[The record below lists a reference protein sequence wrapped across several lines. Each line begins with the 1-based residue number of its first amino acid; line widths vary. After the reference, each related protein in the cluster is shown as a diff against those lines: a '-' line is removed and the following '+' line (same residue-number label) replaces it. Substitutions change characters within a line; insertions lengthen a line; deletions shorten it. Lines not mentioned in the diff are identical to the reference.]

1 MVYSMS
7 GFIKD
12 TMKLQN
18 LLMILME
25 ICLILEFILLFSRI
39 MRSAGKWKIAVS
51 SVWLFASWLFMV
63 CLLSDHQRRQDTLSY
78 KPILYSLPIYAL
90 VISVILLTVYLILA
104 IHREQKECNN
114 TLSPWSVY
122 EAVNNVPCGVCF
134 SDALGRIILS
144 NVKMQELCR
153 ILTGNYLQNFEIFRN
168 AINSEPVQKNIVK
181 LNSDSNVFYL
191 PDGSVW
197 MFQEYQLK
205 EPDLKGYVQTVAIN
219 VSELYYNNE
228 KIKSNNEKLEQL
240 NRKLE
245 EMYEKIG
252 DEIREQETLAMK
264 MKVHDNFGRSLL
276 SIRRILEKKEEPD
289 NMRVQLET
297 LKQQVYILTSSIAD
311 NKEDQYEDTEKHA
324 RELGISIQIQ
334 GNYPDDLI
342 YGWLT
347 DRALRECVTNCA
359 RHAHG
364 TAVYVEI
371 KRNMDGYQI
380 QITND
385 GEPPLKNAK
394 EGGGL
399 SALRKA
405 VEAEHGTMKTF
416 FEPAFYLFLN
426 FPLKR

>member
-18 LLMILME
+18 LLMLLME

-51 SVWLFASWLFMV
+51 SVGLFASCLFMV

-104 IHREQKECNN
+104 IRREQKECNN

-144 NVKMQELCR
+144 NVIMQELCR

-181 LNSDSNVFYL
+181 LNSDSNVFYF

-289 NMRVQLET
+289 NMRAQLET
-297 LKQQVYILTSSIAD
+297 LKQQVYILTSSTAD

>member
-12 TMKLQN
+12 TMILQN

-51 SVWLFASWLFMV
+51 SVWLFASCLFMV

-104 IHREQKECNN
+104 IRREQKECNN

-134 SDALGRIILS
+134 SDDLGRIILS
-144 NVKMQELCR
+144 NVIMQELCR

-181 LNSDSNVFYL
+181 LNSDSNVFYF

-289 NMRVQLET
+289 NMRAQLET
-297 LKQQVYILTSSIAD
+297 LKQQVYILTSSTAD

>member
-39 MRSAGKWKIAVS
+39 MRSAGKWKIVGS
-51 SVWLFASWLFMV
+51 SVGLFASYLFMV
-63 CLLSDHQRRQDTLSY
+63 GLLSDHQRRQDTHSY

-104 IHREQKECNN
+104 IRRERKECNN

-153 ILTGNYLQNFEIFRN
+153 ILTGNYLQNFEILRN
-168 AINSEPVQKNIVK
+168 AINSEPIQKNIVN

-276 SIRRILEKKEEPD
+276 SIRRILEKKEESD
-289 NMRVQLET
+289 NMRAQLET
-297 LKQQVYILTSSIAD
+297 LKQQVYILTSSTAN

>member
-104 IHREQKECNN
+104 IRREQKECNN

-181 LNSDSNVFYL
+181 LNSDSNVFYF

-276 SIRRILEKKEEPD
+276 SIRRILEKKEEPG

-297 LKQQVYILTSSIAD
+297 LKQQVYILTSSTAD

>member
-1 MVYSMS
+1 M
-7 GFIKD
+7 
-12 TMKLQN
+12 
-18 LLMILME
+18 
-25 ICLILEFILLFSRI
+25 
-39 MRSAGKWKIAVS
+39 
-51 SVWLFASWLFMV
+51 
-63 CLLSDHQRRQDTLSY
+63 
-78 KPILYSLPIYAL
+78 
-90 VISVILLTVYLILA
+90 TVYLILA
-104 IHREQKECNN
+104 IRRERKECNN

-153 ILTGNYLQNFEIFRN
+153 ILTGNYLQNFEILRN

-197 MFQEYQLK
+197 LFQEYQLK

-264 MKVHDNFGRSLL
+264 IKVHDNFGRSLL

-289 NMRVQLET
+289 NMRAQLET
-297 LKQQVYILTSSIAD
+297 LKQQVYILTSSTAN

>member
-51 SVWLFASWLFMV
+51 SVGLFASYFFMV
-63 CLLSDHQRRQDTLSY
+63 GLLSDHQRRQDTLPC

-90 VISVILLTVYLILA
+90 VISVILLTVHLILA
-104 IHREQKECNN
+104 IRREQKECNN

-144 NVKMQELCR
+144 NVIMQELCR
-153 ILTGNYLQNFEIFRN
+153 ILTGDYLQNFEIFRN

-181 LNSDSNVFYL
+181 LNSDSNVFYF
-191 PDGSVW
+191 PDDSVW

-289 NMRVQLET
+289 NMRKQLEN
-297 LKQQVYILTSSIAD
+297 LKQQVYILTSSTAD

-342 YGWLT
+342 YRRLT

>member
-12 TMKLQN
+12 TMILQN

-39 MRSAGKWKIAVS
+39 MRSAGKWKIAAS
-51 SVWLFASWLFMV
+51 SVWLFVSCLFMV

-78 KPILYSLPIYAL
+78 KPVLYSLPIYAL

-104 IHREQKECNN
+104 IRREQKECNN

-181 LNSDSNVFYL
+181 LNSDSNVFYF

-297 LKQQVYILTSSIAD
+297 LKQQVYILTSSTAD

>member
-276 SIRRILEKKEEPD
+276 SIRRILEKKEEPG

-297 LKQQVYILTSSIAD
+297 LKQQVYILTSSTAD
-311 NKEDQYEDTEKHA
+311 NKEDQYEDTKKHA
-324 RELGISIQIQ
+324 RELGISIQIK

>member
-51 SVWLFASWLFMV
+51 SVGLLASCLFMV

-104 IHREQKECNN
+104 IRREQKECNN

-144 NVKMQELCR
+144 NGIMQELCR

-181 LNSDSNVFYL
+181 LNSDSNVFYF

-289 NMRVQLET
+289 NMRAQLET
-297 LKQQVYILTSSIAD
+297 LKQQVYILTSSTAD

>member
-51 SVWLFASWLFMV
+51 SVGLLASCLFMV

-104 IHREQKECNN
+104 IRREQKECNN

-144 NVKMQELCR
+144 NGIMQELCR

-289 NMRVQLET
+289 NMRAQLET
-297 LKQQVYILTSSIAD
+297 LKQQVYILTSSTAD

>member
-1 MVYSMS
+1 MVYSMF

-12 TMKLQN
+12 TMILQN

-39 MRSAGKWKIAVS
+39 MRSAGKWKIAAS
-51 SVWLFASWLFMV
+51 SVWLFVSCLFMV

-78 KPILYSLPIYAL
+78 KPVLYSLPIYVL

-104 IHREQKECNN
+104 IRREQKECNN

-134 SDALGRIILS
+134 SDAFGRIILS

-181 LNSDSNVFYL
+181 LNSDSNVFYF

-240 NRKLE
+240 NQKLE

-297 LKQQVYILTSSIAD
+297 LKQQVYILTSSTAD

-324 RELGISIQIQ
+324 RELGISIRIQ

>member
-12 TMKLQN
+12 TMILQN

-51 SVWLFASWLFMV
+51 SVWLFASCLFMV
-63 CLLSDHQRRQDTLSY
+63 GLLSDHQRRQDTFPC
-78 KPILYSLPIYAL
+78 KPILYSLPVYAL
-90 VISVILLTVYLILA
+90 VISVMLLTVYLILA
-104 IHREQKECNN
+104 IRRERKECNN

-276 SIRRILEKKEEPD
+276 SIRRILEKKEEPG

-297 LKQQVYILTSSIAD
+297 LKQQVYILTSSTAD
-311 NKEDQYEDTEKHA
+311 NKENQYEDTKKHA

>member
-104 IHREQKECNN
+104 IRREQKECNN

-324 RELGISIQIQ
+324 RELGISIQIK

>member
-18 LLMILME
+18 FLMILME

-51 SVWLFASWLFMV
+51 SVWLFVSCLFMV

-104 IHREQKECNN
+104 IRREQKECNN

-134 SDALGRIILS
+134 SDAFGRIILS

-168 AINSEPVQKNIVK
+168 AINSKPVQKNIVK
-181 LNSDSNVFYL
+181 LNSDSNVFYF

-297 LKQQVYILTSSIAD
+297 LKQQVYILTSSTAD

>member
-1 MVYSMS
+1 MS
-7 GFIKD
+7 NFIECSVEI
-12 TMKLQN
+12 QN
-18 LLMILME
+18 LIMSVME
-25 ICLILEFILLFSRI
+25 FCLVLEFILILLRMTGSAHLRRKITVTVLFGVTFLGTVLLQCVQKYDARALEQSLFFDVPI
-39 MRSAGKWKIAVS
+39 VVMLCGIAG
-51 SVWLFASWLFMV
+51 
-63 CLLSDHQRRQDTLSY
+63 
-78 KPILYSLPIYAL
+78 
-90 VISVILLTVYLILA
+90 LTVYLVRSILKE
-104 IHREQKECNN
+104 IRREKQR
-114 TLSPWSVY
+114 LSPWSVK
-122 EAVNNVPCGVCF
+122 EAVDNAPCGVCF
-134 SDALGRIILS
+134 ANAFDQIILCNS
-144 NVKMQELCR
+144 KMREVSKML
-153 ILTGNYLQNFEIFRN
+153 LGTKLQNYKMLHQAISEGNIREEI
-168 AINSEPVQKNIVK
+168 ISMS
-181 LNSDSNVFYL
+181 SDGSVFAF
-191 PDGSVW
+191 PDGKVW

-205 EPDLKGYVQTVAIN
+205 DRELAGYRQAIALD
-219 VSELYYNNE
+219 VSEIYYNSE
-228 KIKSNNEKLEQL
+228 RIKFNNEKLETL
-240 NRKLE
+240 NQQLE

-276 SIRRILEKKEEPD
+276 SIRRILEKKEEPG

-297 LKQQVYILTSSIAD
+297 LKQQVYILTSSTAD
-311 NKEDQYEDTEKHA
+311 NKENQYDDTKKHA

-399 SALRKA
+399 SALGKA
-405 VEAEHGTMKTF
+405 VEAEQGSMKTF

-426 FPLKR
+426 FPLKS

>member
-1 MVYSMS
+1 MS
-7 GFIKD
+7 NFIECSVEI
-12 TMKLQN
+12 QN
-18 LLMILME
+18 LIMSVME
-25 ICLILEFILLFSRI
+25 FCLVLEFIL
-39 MRSAGKWKIAVS
+39 
-51 SVWLFASWLFMV
+51 
-63 CLLSDHQRRQDTLSY
+63 
-78 KPILYSLPIYAL
+78 
-90 VISVILLTVYLILA
+90 ILLRMTGSAHLRRKITVTVLFGVTFLGTVLLQCVQKYDAKALEQSLFLNVPIVVMLCGIAGLTFYLVRSILKE
-104 IHREQKECNN
+104 IRREKQR
-114 TLSPWSVY
+114 LSPWSVK
-122 EAVNNVPCGVCF
+122 EAVDNAPCGVCF
-134 SDALGRIILS
+134 ANAFDQIILCNS
-144 NVKMQELCR
+144 KMREVSKML
-153 ILTGNYLQNFEIFRN
+153 LGTKLQNYKMLHQAISEGNIREEI
-168 AINSEPVQKNIVK
+168 ISMS
-181 LNSDSNVFYL
+181 SDGSVFAF
-191 PDGSVW
+191 PDGKVW

-205 EPDLKGYVQTVAIN
+205 DRELAGYRQAIALD
-219 VSELYYNNE
+219 VSEIYYNSE
-228 KIKSNNEKLEQL
+228 RIKFNNEKLETL
-240 NRKLE
+240 NQQLE

-276 SIRRILEKKEEPD
+276 SIRRILEKKEEPG

-297 LKQQVYILTSSIAD
+297 LKQQVYILTSSTAD
-311 NKEDQYEDTEKHA
+311 NKENQYEDTKKHA

>member
-39 MRSAGKWKIAVS
+39 MRSAGKWKIAISSAWLVVS
-51 SVWLFASWLFMV
+51 FLFMV
-63 CLLSDHQRRQDTLSY
+63 GLLSDHQHRQDDLPY
-78 KPILYSLPIYAL
+78 DPILYSFPIHVL
-90 VISVILLTVYLILA
+90 VIAVILLTAYLILA
-104 IHREQKECNN
+104 IRRERKEYSN

-144 NVKMQELCR
+144 NAKMQELCR
-153 ILTGNYLQNFEIFRN
+153 ILTGNYLQNFEIFRD
-168 AINSEPVQKNIVK
+168 AINSAPVQKNIIK

-219 VSELYYNNE
+219 VSEVYYNNE

-289 NMRVQLET
+289 NMREQLEN
-297 LKQQVYILTSSIAD
+297 LKQQVYILTSSTAD

-342 YGWLT
+342 YRRLT

-371 KRNMDGYQI
+371 KNSRDGYQI
-380 QITND
+380 QITNN
-385 GEPPLKNAK
+385 GEPPSKNAK

-405 VEAEHGTMKTF
+405 VEAEQGTMKTF

-426 FPLKR
+426 FPLKS